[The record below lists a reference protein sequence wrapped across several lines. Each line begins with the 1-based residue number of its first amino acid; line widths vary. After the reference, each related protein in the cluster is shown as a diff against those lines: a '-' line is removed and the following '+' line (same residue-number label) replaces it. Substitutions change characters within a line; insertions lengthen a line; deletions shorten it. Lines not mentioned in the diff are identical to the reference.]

1 MSEGL
6 LNNTTEGILSNY
18 CPWWPL
24 MVSLKQLASPGTPS
38 AGQQFSQIARCRP
51 LPADALIKA
60 AGGEGTALLV
70 LPLWQMDNN
79 WQSSLRTRQHLD
91 LGLQIRGSLLQVT
104 VEKKSANKNEK
115 KKWSD
120 DESWQTTLSSHE
132 SQHLTVWHESWK
144 AVNKALWA
152 AAAVKHNKAAGVNI
166 LRSSVNV
173 RVSKTLRHMLSEWSR
188 APRPMWKRIIPQ
200 CLLSKMSQ
208 D

>member
-1 MSEGL
+1 MCVKTWQKAQQKTQLKRREANFFLKHKKKKKLRMSEGL

-70 LPLWQMDNN
+70 LPLRQMDNN

-115 KKWSD
+115 KKMKRWWELTDHPLLAWISTFNSLTRKL
-120 DESWQTTLSSHE
+120 ESGKQSFVGRSGR
-132 SQHLTVWHESWK
+132 K
-144 AVNKALWA
+144 AQQGCWGKYFKV
-152 AAAVKHNKAAGVNI
+152 
-166 LRSSVNV
+166 
-173 RVSKTLRHMLSEWSR
+173 
-188 APRPMWKRIIPQ
+188 
-200 CLLSKMSQ
+200 
-208 D
+208 